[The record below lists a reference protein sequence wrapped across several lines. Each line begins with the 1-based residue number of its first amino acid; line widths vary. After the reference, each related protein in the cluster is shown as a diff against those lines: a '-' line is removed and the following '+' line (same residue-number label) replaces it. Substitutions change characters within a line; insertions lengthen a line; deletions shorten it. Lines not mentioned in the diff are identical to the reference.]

1 MPSNCPMV
9 IFSLTVEDVCYTRAM
24 QPSLFFLMFAILILA
39 GILIL
44 LVLKKKPQRIYK
56 PKGDFLLSPGE
67 KRFFDALTQSLP
79 PGLYICPKVRI
90 ADLIDLHLDRNAPDF
105 WKHQAP
111 INQKHIDFI
120 VVTRSD
126 FAPQVAIELDGGSHT
141 DKARAERDM
150 FVDSVFSNAGIPL
163 VHIPVKGFYQYA
175 DLRRTIEAS
184 ITSIPTINQG

>member
-1 MPSNCPMV
+1 MWMQAALYI
-9 IFSLTVEDVCYTRAM
+9 IFL
-24 QPSLFFLMFAILILA
+24 AILAIA
-39 GILIL
+39 GILVL

-120 VVTRSD
+120 LVNRSD

-141 DKARAERDM
+141 EKTRTARDM
-150 FVDSVFSNAGIPL
+150 FVDTVFRNAGIPL
-163 VHIPVKGFYQYA
+163 VHIPVKSFYQYA
-175 DLRRTIEAS
+175 DLRRLID
-184 ITSIPTINQG
+184 TSIGSK

>member
-1 MPSNCPMV
+1 MPPTL
-9 IFSLTVEDVCYTRAM
+9 FSLM
-24 QPSLFFLMFAILILA
+24 LAILLFA
-39 GILIL
+39 GILVI

-56 PKGDFLLSPGE
+56 PKGEFLLSPGE
-67 KRFFDALTQSLP
+67 KRFFDALTQSIP

-120 VVTRSD
+120 LVNRTD

-141 DKARAERDM
+141 DKARAARDM
-150 FVDSVFSNAGIPL
+150 FVDSVFRNAGIPI
-163 VHIPVKGFYQYA
+163 VHIPVRSFYQYA
-175 DLRRTIEAS
+175 DLRRLIETA
-184 ITSIPTINQG
+184 IQRTTS